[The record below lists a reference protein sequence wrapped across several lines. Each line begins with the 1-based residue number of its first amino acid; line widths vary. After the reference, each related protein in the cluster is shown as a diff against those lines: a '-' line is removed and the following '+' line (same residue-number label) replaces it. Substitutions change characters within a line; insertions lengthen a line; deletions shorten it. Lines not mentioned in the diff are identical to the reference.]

1 MEGDVG
7 DNIQKIHEKCSRNAR
22 NNQLQ
27 GAVDLCRSLRR
38 GADMSEKY
46 PLRLNSERV
55 LLLFTV
61 FSAERPHFGKG
72 IQVFLIY
79 SLIAVHIS
87 RLRTRKLADISGEPF

>member
-1 MEGDVG
+1 MKYSP
-7 DNIQKIHEKCSRNAR
+7 ILFHSP
-22 NNQLQ
+22 LY
-27 GAVDLCRSLRR
+27 RSFIIVLGKLLYEYR
-38 GADMSEKY
+38 
-46 PLRLNSERV
+46 PNSERV

-87 RLRTRKLADISGEPF
+87 RLRNRKLADISGEPF